1 MVKVIVKLD
10 DKFELKI
17 EIELFVNFTLLE
29 HFGVLIK
36 LIEFEI

>member
-29 HFGVLIK
+29 HF
-36 LIEFEI
+36 